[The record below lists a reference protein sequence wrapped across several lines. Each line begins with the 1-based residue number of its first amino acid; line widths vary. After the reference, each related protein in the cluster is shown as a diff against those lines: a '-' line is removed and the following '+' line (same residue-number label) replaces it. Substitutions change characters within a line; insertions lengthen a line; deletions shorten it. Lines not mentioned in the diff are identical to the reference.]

1 MRIGT
6 TVGRLSTRTGHR
18 VVQRDAPGETSPRV
32 AGRRHDA
39 ADERARCRAVRRV
52 ERRAGAVGE
61 IAWVIPGSI
70 AVIAT
75 SALRGGGGWRPSAS
89 STAPPAA
96 AITARAPVSAG
107 TGRRPRRSRPRC
119 LTSYRPRARPRSA
132 PGGSAC
138 SPCPLACPGGEAG
151 GAVKGA
157 GDSVRWGATTGARRP
172 TALSRARSGR
182 CPRVALRSGRDAWD
196 DGSVCPVA
204 DWSVPRPRPEA
215 PRRPRAGAAACGRAG
230 VESEVRTARF
240 GAAVAALS
248 TFAAAGAFADALVGV
263 CASGAEV
270 RGRLA
275 CVRRGRVEV
284 RRWRAAGLR
293 SAIWPLVARAR
304 VSRADADWPA
314 STDSAPMACGPGA
327 IGRRFGRGTSASV
340 RTPAVWSR
348 VGAAPSA
355 AVSNAASAAM
365 PAIAMAAVIDTPEA
379 MEAKSGRALEGSIG
393 RGSRRGGD
401 RIARCIGSCARTF
414 SAVSRLVA
422 ATTLAGL
429 PPTGAGLDDA
439 PRRVSRRGAQA
450 RPS

>member
-1 MRIGT
+1 M
-6 TVGRLSTRTGHR
+6 
-18 VVQRDAPGETSPRV
+18 
-32 AGRRHDA
+32 
-39 ADERARCRAVRRV
+39 RRV

-75 SALRGGGGWRPSAS
+75 SALRGGEAGVRPRA
-89 STAPPAA
+89 APRRRPA

-157 GDSVRWGATTGARRP
+157 GDRCAGGRRQVRDGRRRCLARDLGAALASPSDQGATHGTMVPSVRSPTGRSRVRGRKRPDDRAPARRP
-172 TALSRARSGR
+172 AGAPASNLKCGQPALEQLWRRYRRSRRRARSPTRLWGSARAARRSAGGSPAFGEAGLR
-182 CPRVALRSGRDAWD
+182 C
-196 DGSVCPVA
+196 
-204 DWSVPRPRPEA
+204 
-215 PRRPRAGAAACGRAG
+215 
-230 VESEVRTARF
+230 
-240 GAAVAALS
+240 
-248 TFAAAGAFADALVGV
+248 AAGALRGCARRFGRSWRGHV
-263 CASGAEV
+263 C
-270 RGRLA
+270 RGRTPTG
-275 CVRRGRVEV
+275 RR
-284 RRWRAAGLR
+284 AL
-293 SAIWPLVARAR
+293 
-304 VSRADADWPA
+304 
-314 STDSAPMACGPGA
+314 DSAPMACGPGA